1 MSNFFS
7 QYSPKETFPSKFA
20 KQSRSAIMNRIKL
33 LRLKKFSELMLKSKN
48 NNCVIMENISVKDM
62 KE

>member
-1 MSNFFS
+1 MSIFFS

-20 KQSRSAIMNRIKL
+20 KQSRSAMNRIKL

-48 NNCVIMENISVKDM
+48 NNCVIMENTSVKDM

>member
-7 QYSPKETFPSKFA
+7 QYSPKENFPSKFA
-20 KQSRSAIMNRIKL
+20 KQSRSSMNRLKL

-48 NNCVIMENISVKDM
+48 KNCVIMENISVKNM

>member
-1 MSNFFS
+1 
-7 QYSPKETFPSKFA
+7 
-20 KQSRSAIMNRIKL
+20 MNRLKL

-48 NNCVIMENISVKDM
+48 KNCVIMENISVKDM

>member
-7 QYSPKETFPSKFA
+7 QYSPKETFPLKFA
-20 KQSRSAIMNRIKL
+20 KQSRSSMNRLKL

-48 NNCVIMENISVKDM
+48 KNCVIMENISVKDM